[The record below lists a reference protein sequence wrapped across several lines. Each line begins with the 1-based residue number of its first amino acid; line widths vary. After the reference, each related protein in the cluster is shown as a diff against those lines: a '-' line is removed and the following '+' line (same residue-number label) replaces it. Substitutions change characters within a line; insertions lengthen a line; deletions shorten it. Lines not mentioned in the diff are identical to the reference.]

1 MHLFESLIE
10 PAAALTVTPA
20 AAARHSYGGLPG
32 LPDGTDWPTYGG
44 APMTLLAHLDC
55 ADLAALLP
63 ETWTLPATGALLF
76 FHEDAFTAGS
86 AWHGD
91 PGHDDGCLVLHVPAG
106 LPPRPAPTGVQVIPP
121 LPLAANRIGSVPP
134 YDAPAL
140 RDAFTTD
147 PVAAMN
153 ARDLAEDTAG
163 RPPRHQ
169 VLGWQRDA
177 FLHLP
182 GLRPLLQLEAEPG
195 TSWGEV
201 VNVSFWLPEADL
213 TTGRLTD
220 ARRYLETA

>member
-1 MHLFESLIE
+1 
-10 PAAALTVTPA
+10 
-20 AAARHSYGGLPG
+20 
-32 LPDGTDWPTYGG
+32 
-44 APMTLLAHLDC
+44 MTLLARLDC

-63 ETWTLPATGALLF
+63 EIWTLPTSGTLLF
-76 FHEDAFTAGS
+76 FHEDAFTAVESTEPLDADGLN
-86 AWHGD
+86 G
-91 PGHDDGCLVLHVPAG
+91 PGHDDGCRVLHVPAG
-106 LPPRPAPTGVQVIPP
+106 LPPRPAPAGVQVIPP
-121 LPLAANRIGSVPP
+121 LPLAANRVGSVPP

-140 RDAFTTD
+140 RHAFTTD

-153 ARDLAEDTAG
+153 ARELAEDTAG

-213 TTGRLTD
+213 AAGRLAD
-220 ARRYLETA
+220 ARRYLEIA

>member
-10 PAAALTVTPA
+10 PAAALTVIPKA
-20 AAARHSYGGLPG
+20 SARHCYGGLPG
-32 LPDGTDWPTYGG
+32 LPDGVPWPAYGET
-44 APMTLLAHLDC
+44 PMTLLARLDC
-55 ADLAALLP
+55 ADLAGLLP
-63 ETWTLPATGALLF
+63 EVWTLPTSGSLLF
-76 FHEDAFTAGS
+76 FHEDDFTAVSPGGS
-86 AWHGD
+86 
-91 PGHDDGCLVLHVPAG
+91 GHDDGCRVLHVPAG
-106 LPPRPAPTGVQVIPP
+106 LPPRPAPAGVQVIAPI
-121 LPLAANRIGSVPP
+121 PLAANRVGSVPP

-195 TSWGEV
+195 TAWGEV

-213 TTGRLTD
+213 AAGRLAG
-220 ARRYLETA
+220 ARRYLEVA